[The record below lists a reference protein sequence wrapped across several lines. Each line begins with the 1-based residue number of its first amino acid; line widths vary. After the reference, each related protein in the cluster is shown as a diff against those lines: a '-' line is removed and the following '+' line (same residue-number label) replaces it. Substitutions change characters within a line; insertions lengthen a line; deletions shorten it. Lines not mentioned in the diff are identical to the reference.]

1 MVSRHLYFDIAA
13 ISLWVTTTG
22 VVVTIVA
29 VWCDKQGIAG
39 SSLYI
44 TRELQD
50 EIGFTVEHLN

>member
-1 MVSRHLYFDIAA
+1 MKIRLPIF
-13 ISLWVTTTG
+13 ISDG

-29 VWCDKQGIAG
+29 VWCGKQGIAG